1 MKSQSGTPRATQTA
15 ANGFSSLFLSD
26 MHLGARSCRDE
37 ALLGFL
43 QAHHADRIYL
53 VGDIFDTWHGL
64 GAHWTPNQHAILRL
78 LLARAQAGVQ
88 IIYTPGN
95 HDAFFR
101 TYIGAEFGTIKVADH
116 VIHHG
121 ADGRQYLVIH
131 GDSVDLLTGRFPLLS
146 RLAAKAENS
155 LRGLGEFAQHW
166 LRRFDL
172 PIAKPVD
179 WVVARVNDMIR
190 KQDDFQGRLLA
201 LARHHGADGIICG
214 HFHQPALIEEDGV
227 VYANC
232 GDWVE
237 NASALAERRSGE
249 MVRLNWQLVP
259 QTLPQSGLVE
269 APLIQEA

>member
-1 MKSQSGTPRATQTA
+1 MQSQSSNQRG
-15 ANGFSSLFLSD
+15 ANGLSSLFISD
-26 MHLGARSCRDE
+26 MHLGARSCRDA

-43 QAHHADRIYL
+43 QAHPADKIFL

-64 GAHWTPNQHAILRL
+64 GAHWTPNQHAILQL
-78 LLARAQAGVQ
+78 LLARAQAGTQ

-101 TYIGAEFGTIKVADH
+101 NYIGTQFGNISVADH

-131 GDSVDLLTGRFPLLS
+131 GDCVDLLTGRFPLLT
-146 RLAAKAENS
+146 RLAAKAENM
-155 LRGLGEFAQHW
+155 LRGLGDFAQHW

-172 PIAKPVD
+172 PIAQRVD
-179 WVVARVNDMIR
+179 WLVARVNDIIR
-190 KQDDFQGRLLA
+190 KQDDFQGRLIA

-214 HFHQPALIEEDGV
+214 HFHQSALLEEAGM

-237 NASALAERRSGE
+237 NTTALAERSSGE
-249 MVRLNWQLVP
+249 MVRLTWQLAA
-259 QTLPQSGLVE
+259 E
-269 APLIQEA
+269 AKPLGHLAEARLIGES